1 MTPILIASLAALAVS
16 LGAYAVWTYVFEIL
30 PERRGLRQRLDQ
42 KTQAP
47 APAPAED
54 PTADILR
61 TKTLSSVP
69 SVNALLERFS
79 VSAQLERL
87 LEQAGLKISVANL
100 LYLMATLAAVTA
112 LVMEF
117 EFPTAPPIEV
127 ATALGVGLVLPLAY
141 VVQRRKKRF
150 QAFAEQFPAA
160 LDMIRSSVHAG
171 HSLNYALEVS
181 TDELPEPIASELRTV
196 LEEMRLGLS
205 ARDALENM
213 TRRIPIAELRFFMLA
228 VVLTREVGGNL
239 SEVLG
244 TLAST
249 LRERSK
255 LRQKV
260 RALSAQGRSSAMML
274 IGLPVA
280 VGFLT
285 SFVSPGFMNPL
296 WEHPLGRQCLAVA
309 IALQVA
315 GWMLVK
321 RICNP
326 KELRL
331 S

>member
-1 MTPILIASLAALAVS
+1 MTPLLVATLASLAVA

-30 PERRGLRQRLDQ
+30 PARRDLRQRLDP
-42 KTQAP
+42 KQAVP
-47 APAPAED
+47 QAASDDA
-54 PTADILR
+54 TADILR
-61 TKTLSSVP
+61 TKTLSAVP
-69 SVNALLERFS
+69 TINALLERLS
-79 VSAQLERL
+79 ISAHLERL
-87 LEQAGLKISVANL
+87 LEQSGLKLSVANL
-100 LYLMATLAAVTA
+100 LYLMTILAAATA

-117 EFPTAPPIEV
+117 EFPTSPAIE
-127 ATALGVGLVLPLAY
+127 ATTALGVGLVLPLAF
-141 VVQRRKKRF
+141 VAQRRKKRF

-181 TDELPEPIASELRTV
+181 TDELPDPISSELRTV

-213 TRRIPIAELRFFMLA
+213 TRRIPINELRFFMLA

-244 TLAST
+244 TLSTT
-249 LRERSK
+249 LRERSQ

-296 WEHPLGRQCLAVA
+296 WEHPTGRHCLAVA
-309 IALQVA
+309 VGLQIM
-315 GWMLVK
+315 GFMLVK

>member
-1 MTPILIASLAALAVS
+1 VTPLLLATLAAVAVG
-16 LGAYAVWTYVFEIL
+16 LGAYAVWVYFFEVL
-30 PERRGLRQRLDQ
+30 PERRDLRQRLDM
-42 KTQAP
+42 TQTLATP
-47 APAPAED
+47 ADEAATDIMPA
-54 PTADILR
+54 
-61 TKTLSSVP
+61 KTLSAVP
-69 SVNALLERFS
+69 TINALLERLS
-79 VSAQLERL
+79 VSSQLERL
-87 LEQAGLKISVANL
+87 LEQAGMKLSVANL
-100 LYLMATLAAVTA
+100 LYLMATLGATTA
-112 LVMEF
+112 LLMEF
-117 EFPTAPPIEV
+117 EFPSSPLVEAG
-127 ATALGVGLVLPLAY
+127 AALGVGVVLPLAF
-141 VVQRRKKRF
+141 VLQRRKKRF

-171 HSLNYALEVS
+171 HSLNYALEVA
-181 TDELPEPIASELRTV
+181 TDELPDPMASELRTV

-205 ARDALENM
+205 ARDALENL
-213 TRRIPIAELRFFMLA
+213 TRRIPINELRFFMLA

-244 TLAST
+244 TLAAT
-249 LRERSK
+249 LRERTK

-260 RALSAQGRSSAMML
+260 RALSAQGRASALML

-296 WEHPLGRQCLAVA
+296 WEHPMGRNALGIAVGM
-309 IALQVA
+309 QVL